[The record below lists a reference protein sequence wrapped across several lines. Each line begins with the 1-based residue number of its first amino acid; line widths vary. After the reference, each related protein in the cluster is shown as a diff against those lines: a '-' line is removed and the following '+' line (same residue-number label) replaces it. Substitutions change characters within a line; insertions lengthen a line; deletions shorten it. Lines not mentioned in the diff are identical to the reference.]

1 MDSDITVEVEIRRSD
16 NGFITNGI
24 FYIFKNSSK
33 SIEQKFTFK
42 SNIVRVLNYKNY
54 SGDYKIL
61 FN

>member
-1 MDSDITVEVEIRRSD
+1 MDSDITVEVELRRTD
-16 NGFITNGI
+16 YEFITKRI

-33 SIEQKFTFK
+33 SREDKFTFK
-42 SNIVRVLNYKNY
+42 ANIVRVLNYKNY

>member
-1 MDSDITVEVEIRRSD
+1 MDSDITVEVELRRSD
-16 NGFITNGI
+16 SGFITNDI
-24 FYIFKNSSK
+24 FYIFKGNSK
-33 SIEQKFTFK
+33 SGENKYTFK